1 MSIINV
7 SDLTFGYDGSYEN
20 VFENVS
26 LRLDT
31 EWKLGLTGRNG
42 RGKTTF
48 LKLLTGKY
56 EYSGKITSSVRFDYF
71 PFEIKDKSS
80 FTADIAEEINPDYEY
95 WRLAREL
102 NLLGLE
108 EELLYRPFETLSN
121 GERTKIMLA
130 MLFMKQ
136 DNFLLI
142 DEPTNHLDADGRRAV
157 SEYLNSK
164 RGFILVSH
172 DRRFMDNCIDHIL
185 SINKADIELQ
195 SGNFSSWYYNK
206 QLQDEFEINKN
217 EKLQKEI
224 SKLTQSA
231 ERSAVWADKT
241 EKGKYKGNNKKSEK
255 GFFDRGFVGHKSAK
269 AMKRAKNTAER
280 AERAVKEKSGLLKN
294 LESSERLKIF
304 PQKLGRT
311 VLNVKDIQIKYNGTA
326 VNEPVSFHIND
337 GDRVIL
343 RGGNGCGKSS
353 ILKAVVYGGNGY
365 DGIMDKGSGTV
376 ISYVPQDTSFLCG
389 DLSTFA
395 DDAGIDESLFK
406 TILRKMDFPR
416 SVFDTSMESMSEG
429 QKKKLLIAMSLCQKA
444 HLYVWDEPLN
454 YIDVFSRIQIEELI
468 EEFKPTMLLVEHDEE
483 FNEKIS
489 AQAVTLQRK

>member
-206 QLQDEFEINKN
+206 QMQDEFEINKN

-280 AERAVKEKSGLLKN
+280 AERAVKEKSELLKN
-294 LESSERLKIF
+294 LESSESLKIF

-416 SVFDTSMESMSEG
+416 SVFDTRMESMSEG
-429 QKKKLLIAMSLCQKA
+429 QKKKVLIAMSLCQKA

-454 YIDVFSRIQIEELI
+454 YIDVFSRMQIEELI

-483 FNEKIS
+483 FNKKIS